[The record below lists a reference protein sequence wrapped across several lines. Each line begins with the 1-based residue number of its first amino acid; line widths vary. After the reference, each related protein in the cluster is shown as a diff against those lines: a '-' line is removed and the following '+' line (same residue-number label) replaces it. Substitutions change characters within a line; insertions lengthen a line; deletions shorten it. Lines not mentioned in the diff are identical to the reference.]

1 MPESEPSPSGP
12 VGFGAV
18 LPNNTHLCIIAGW
31 LVQVTDPEGLAC
43 FPCLRD
49 GLAHSGPFN
58 CKVAPADHLG
68 VACESPKSAEAL

>member
-12 VGFGAV
+12 VCFGTV
-18 LPNNTHLCIIAGW
+18 FPNNTHLCIMAGW

-49 GLAHSGPFN
+49 GLAHSGPLN
-58 CKVAPADHLG
+58 CEVAPADHLG
-68 VACESPKSAEAL
+68 VTKKC